1 MIKATTY
8 DAYRLFHEGALTLSQ
23 ISSNGIRIDEKHYE
37 KVSGELDAEL
47 ESLNKKIWES
57 EPGQLWK
64 SQYGLKAKLNAGMQL
79 EWLLYTK
86 LGYDPVPTP
95 GYNGDDTEDDRAT
108 MDAYVLKHIDL
119 PMLTDLL
126 RYRKL
131 YKTRHTYIKDITK
144 QAVDGYLHP
153 NFMLHTTISGR
164 GCIAKGSKILMP
176 FGDKN
181 IEDVKVG
188 DLVYSYDDQLRP
200 VIRKVLWAGKTGHKR
215 VVELRWR
222 NARDAYGKLRT
233 TPEHEIRMSDGE
245 WVQAQNI
252 MNYAC
257 KGRKPKS
264 PKRSVL
270 AGHRIDDRMSF
281 TNHARYEHRM
291 IYEYFNGAIPAG
303 MFVHHKDGNHENN
316 RPENLMLVTSE
327 SHASIHYPKTLGTPE
342 ARARNKEVVSQ
353 MHTDGLYPVRHGV
366 EVSNW
371 LGLSRYQCLRHIAKA
386 RGRLTYVPFDF
397 DSFKRHMEVCGIP
410 LTVTQRYSAFGVYWG
425 AGNTERVVRQYGLAR
440 AQGIMRMNYA
450 RVKELMAAYNLTYV
464 RGLNNRP
471 HQVARNNHSI
481 LSVTKVEDAVDVY
494 DLEVE
499 EFHNFIANEIVVHN
513 SCSNPNFQN
522 MSNRDKE
529 QSKIIRDGIIPRNG
543 RQLMEVDFKGAE
555 VRIACCYHKD
565 PTMLDYLLDET
576 KDMHRDVALQ
586 AFKMEQSEITKGIR
600 HIGKNM
606 FTFPQ
611 FYGST
616 ADNCAFAMWE
626 ASEKEKMASG
636 MPLRKWMKAEGLATQ
651 AEFQKHIEEVC
662 EDFWNNRFPVYT
674 EWKNDFYKA
683 YLRKG
688 YFKLYTGFTCSGIM
702 KKTQVCNFPV
712 QGSAFHCL
720 LYVLTELNKW
730 LHEKK
735 MKSLII
741 GQIHDSI
748 VMDVVPEERESILE
762 KAGWLIRKGLRK
774 HWAWIGNVP
783 MDAEAEAS
791 PVDEPW
797 TNKTGTKL

>member
-327 SHASIHYPKTLGTPE
+327 SHAS
-342 ARARNKEVVSQ
+342 
-353 MHTDGLYPVRHGV
+353 
-366 EVSNW
+366 
-371 LGLSRYQCLRHIAKA
+371 
-386 RGRLTYVPFDF
+386 
-397 DSFKRHMEVCGIP
+397 
-410 LTVTQRYSAFGVYWG
+410 
-425 AGNTERVVRQYGLAR
+425 NTERVVRQYGLAR